1 MKWGRHSPALPPI
14 VPLLVSH
21 RMKIITVSLRE
32 LFPGFPASGLPIST
46 AMLAPPALP
55 LFLEGPRFDLWENSW
70 QIAMSILMDD
80 IIWTILLI
88 MYDYLFLLSLV
99 AIDPQ
104 LQQLKKGK
112 KIAIAFSWRGH
123 QAERAL
129 AFCSLETHKSRSSP
143 QQRALTG
150 FILVQKRTP
159 GGRQD
164 RYGSTPLEDE
174 KREIQRDWV
183 LCPRSH
189 S

>member
-1 MKWGRHSPALPPI
+1 
-14 VPLLVSH
+14 
-21 RMKIITVSLRE
+21 
-32 LFPGFPASGLPIST
+32 
-46 AMLAPPALP
+46 
-55 LFLEGPRFDLWENSW
+55 
-70 QIAMSILMDD
+70 MSILMDD

-159 GGRQD
+159 AGRQD

-174 KREIQRDWV
+174 KREIQRD
-183 LCPRSH
+183 
-189 S
+189 